1 MARPFATARSARP
14 WIWAAAAMLCA
25 AGVQAQD
32 IYKWVDASGVT
43 QYTSAP
49 PPPGV
54 PATRLHTAPSPS
66 PVAASQARAEAR
78 RQADEQDRRTAERQ
92 RELAQQQVRVE
103 AARRALDPGMLVA
116 GIPYARFLGIS
127 AELADGELVG
137 RMRFSERLIGNPV
150 LPALHG
156 GTVGALLEITGL
168 MTVVWTVEGTGVPKI
183 INLTIDYLRSAA
195 AEDVFAQGLVTK
207 QGRRVVNVLVR
218 AWQRDRERP
227 VASANAHFLIGMA
240 GAEDP
245 PAG

>member
-1 MARPFATARSARP
+1 
-14 WIWAAAAMLCA
+14 
-25 AGVQAQD
+25 
-32 IYKWVDASGVT
+32 
-43 QYTSAP
+43 
-49 PPPGV
+49 
-54 PATRLHTAPSPS
+54 
-66 PVAASQARAEAR
+66 
-78 RQADEQDRRTAERQ
+78 
-92 RELAQQQVRVE
+92 
-103 AARRALDPGMLVA
+103 MLVA

-156 GTVGALLEITGL
+156 GTVGALLEVTGL